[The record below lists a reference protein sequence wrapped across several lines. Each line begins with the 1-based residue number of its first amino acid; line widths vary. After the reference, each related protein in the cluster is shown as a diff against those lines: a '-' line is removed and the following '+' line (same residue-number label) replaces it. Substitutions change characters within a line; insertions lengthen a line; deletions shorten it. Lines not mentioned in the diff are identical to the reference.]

1 MSCQEAANLAGFG
14 PRSSPSAATQPA
26 LLSEDSGSI
35 AKLKKFIRYRPLKSI
50 KSAQNPL
57 LATANT
63 HFAGNDKPFRQTP
76 ITPPIE
82 SDAQR
87 Q

>member
-14 PRSSPSAATQPA
+14 PRSSRSAATQPA

-35 AKLKKFIRYRPLKSI
+35 AKLKKFIRDTPLKSI

-63 HFAGNDKPFRQTP
+63 HFGGNYKPP
-76 ITPPIE
+76 ITTPIE